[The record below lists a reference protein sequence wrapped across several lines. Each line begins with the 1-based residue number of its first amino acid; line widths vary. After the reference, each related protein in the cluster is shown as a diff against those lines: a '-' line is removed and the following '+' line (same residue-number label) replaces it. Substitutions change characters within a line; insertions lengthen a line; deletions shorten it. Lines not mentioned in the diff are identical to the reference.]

1 MSKSMKNILI
11 KNKPE
16 NSPIKSRR
24 NESGFSL
31 IEVTIALVV
40 LLVAVLGIFATF
52 TYATI
57 YNGGNSRR
65 SQALSIFQKEIEL
78 LRSAKFTPTTRD
90 TSLAGG
96 TRPPRIET
104 NPVDGFSY
112 LIEIKVDDD
121 PFTTGNQIDD
131 TKTLK
136 EITLKVTPQNINGSW
151 VIAFPTSVVFRR
163 VRAN

>member
-1 MSKSMKNILI
+1 MSKSMKNIII
-11 KNKPE
+11 KNKPG

-31 IEVTIALVV
+31 IEMIIALVV

-65 SQALSIFQKEIEL
+65 SQALSVFQKEIEL
-78 LRSAKFTPTTRD
+78 LRSAKFTPTIMD

-96 TRPPRIET
+96 TKTPKIVT
-104 NPVDGFSY
+104 AIDGFSY
-112 LIEIKVDDD
+112 LVEIKVDDD
-121 PFTTGNQIDD
+121 PFNSGNQTDN